1 MVNCKIQIYFLV
13 FVLTLSLGNL
23 SFARDSVNDI
33 GVQINGKILK
43 LNFDF
48 NKYFYLESPKY
59 HFSIIEK
66 NDNQI
71 KYELF
76 LKNAGAPN
84 YLTVHYYDDA
94 WKSKLI
100 YLPNSKNTENQKNVH
115 NNVADILVE
124 IDKKNIR
131 YGEGVLVKYSLVSK
145 QSYLNYRISK
155 FPSYDGF
162 VKRFLDPGNVTKPI
176 RENGVV
182 KYITPLYLVELFPLR
197 GVKKNINDMEIIVNE
212 NSNAEF
218 VLKSINPKFIYKVDD
233 NFDPFTNLK
242 VEIPEDLNLGDD
254 HRGRVDFN
262 VKVYGRGMLEN
273 LGAVKFSGEII
284 DSSKVTIVDQVYRPG
299 FAQKVFKVS
308 LKYKLNKSGRVDF
321 IFGGKIRKT
330 FQVDSFVGKNEP
342 LRKTSF
348 EKKLIFKTGS
358 ILRYFTY
365 ITWVLF
371 VFFFLFPEW
380 LSNRVRLFFYLVNMY
395 RKNIFPISSYNSLV
409 LNIFNFERYNL
420 YFIQE
425 FMVLRPVSAEMMHIM
440 RKVQFLLNNYS
451 KDTKKSVNISF
462 LEMCKLILFL
472 NKEGMWKF

>member
-1 MVNCKIQIYFLV
+1 
-13 FVLTLSLGNL
+13 
-23 SFARDSVNDI
+23 
-33 GVQINGKILK
+33 
-43 LNFDF
+43 
-48 NKYFYLESPKY
+48 
-59 HFSIIEK
+59 
-66 NDNQI
+66 
-71 KYELF
+71 
-76 LKNAGAPN
+76 
-84 YLTVHYYDDA
+84 
-94 WKSKLI
+94 
-100 YLPNSKNTENQKNVH
+100 
-115 NNVADILVE
+115 
-124 IDKKNIR
+124 
-131 YGEGVLVKYSLVSK
+131 
-145 QSYLNYRISK
+145 
-155 FPSYDGF
+155 
-162 VKRFLDPGNVTKPI
+162 
-176 RENGVV
+176 
-182 KYITPLYLVELFPLR
+182 
-197 GVKKNINDMEIIVNE
+197 
-212 NSNAEF
+212 
-218 VLKSINPKFIYKVDD
+218 
-233 NFDPFTNLK
+233 
-242 VEIPEDLNLGDD
+242 LGDD

-348 EKKLIFKTGS
+348 EKKLIFKAGS
-358 ILRYFTY
+358 TLRYFTY

-425 FMVLRPVSAEMMHIM
+425 FMVLRPVSAEMIHIM